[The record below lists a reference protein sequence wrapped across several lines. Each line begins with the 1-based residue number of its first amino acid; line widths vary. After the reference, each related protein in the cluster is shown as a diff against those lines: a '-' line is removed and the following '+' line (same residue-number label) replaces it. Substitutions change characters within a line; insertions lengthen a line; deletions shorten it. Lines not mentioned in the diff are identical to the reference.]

1 MKNEIYL
8 SGRSGLLDFT
18 LLFPLYSSS
27 RNETKELSNSLS
39 RFPCPENMLLWKLI
53 MLAAKRI
60 RRRTRRVAFAVPRWE
75 VRNFL
80 CGEYALNEEHQIFNC
95 FGEIVKKLF
104 CDGNGDVEEIDNM
117 MRTVP
122 MFDMTFTGVDD
133 LLRKETLENL
143 VKKFLAEMNKLFH
156 VEPEGGDQLTKASVE
171 QFRKQTR
178 DMLTR
183 LIDIIYPAQNFI
195 TNDLHPAKLIMQKIT
210 TILHKIGCMHQPPIS
225 TMLGNQLDEDMKSY
239 VVHTFLEIWWLLLCL
254 TYAISTKYPEEDR
267 VHSLRLNSIVSGMKS
282 FHGEVKFLYL
292 FGLTMFAENYD
303 RFETIVLAP
312 CACVEQM
319 WLLLDIISN
328 WSSLT
333 FFEWLESNRSP
344 VKFFSRILDRDS
356 RNMIIYMQ
364 RQTTGLRLTF
374 PQLQLSLQYTNAYPT
389 LCWSFVYGILTLLAK
404 HSRPLDGSRSTIW
417 ALLNSTALKNVY
429 TELGER
435 DMDEVDMYLR
445 RYLILLC
452 NQFSCYDSV
461 GIFFWDIFKKLL
473 PIIKVNLE
481 SYTGVASCFEAGLKW
496 SHKIQELID
505 QPMIALERK
514 FVGMVD
520 RFIAVFILHLKAPNG
535 DPYRAKFKSRML
547 SLMQSRSPVIKEE
560 VSVIFLL
567 SNLFFHYCAM
577 SCDCDLVDKWLLE
590 GLNSSDACL
599 IDPERLK
606 HFWIAAM
613 LHMKLRRGNTDHCG
627 CEALCEMVYA
637 SIHCV
642 INRYLC
648 TASPE
653 QRADLWRRIVVY
665 FEALS
670 LFLDNP
676 IYDCEKEDLLF
687 VKINFEQL
695 VQEAKKHKNLV
706 ESDVRSILVLLQ
718 RAYSSIKVWPTFSRS
733 RMLPYEITSSKALL
747 VTCRDYNNCPGLGA
761 AWYAYMVFSSSY
773 TSVQD
778 TEIVLTSLISRFV
791 TMMPCVTEMIDLMN
805 PLLNNDRLVCTALPV
820 RLMMS
825 QRIMLILFFQCWL
838 FGQKFQVP
846 TRVETHVL
854 ALFNSRMDLGIVAE
868 DLVDPGRVSK
878 RAIDRVQ
885 RFIEELP
892 YDKRMEVRSWLL
904 QWAVPSSHAAMRR
917 LAIMLCQLDCL
928 NESLLKTLITGLC
941 YLLERTASLLLSRD
955 LRGNGT
961 VNYLYVYF
969 LDFDAHYGG
978 PLRMQYPDLLEK
990 LESALLLGLVRGS
1003 LEVDIGLINAV
1014 TELVMKIFFRP
1025 DIINKKR
1032 MRAENVYIIMNMV
1045 MYVKKHMSERKYQI
1059 VRNLLFTELMKRTVQ
1074 GRQITSSDVVEES
1087 GPEDTESQ
1095 LIMVKQTAKLFFD
1108 IMNFDSE
1115 ISFLFKTDYFKWC
1128 CSCYIAFYPKLIDEL
1143 NYTIGHSLNLLIN
1156 AENDEMESL
1165 INVLTGVLFSF
1176 SNTNQSRV
1184 KPFFK
1189 FILEKLPHD
1198 FAVEAAN
1205 VITRMVFKNGQ
1216 STEQLHVFH
1225 TIVVHPLDLLK
1236 IRHAVN
1242 EKYSGLRPALNNYL
1256 HSACSIFR
1264 ERSFIGF
1271 YQGITPNLIGSTL
1284 AWGLYFAQYNWFKDF
1299 LRQWFQL
1306 ENLSA
1311 WHALIAGIYAGNVT
1325 LLLTNPVWVAKTR
1338 LCLQYENQPKQYR
1351 GMIDVLVKLY
1361 RMDGIRGLYKG
1372 YLPGIVGT
1380 SHGAIQFMAYD
1391 ELKKHFGSHEP
1402 KASEHLTFAVL
1413 SKSFAVLS
1421 TYPYQVIRARLQD
1434 QHLKYNGIM
1443 DAVSRTWRHER
1454 LYGFYKG
1461 LLPSLLRVTP
1471 ATCITFLIY
1480 EEVSK
1485 YLTALQTDRNLTEK
1499 F

>member
-1 MKNEIYL
+1 M
-8 SGRSGLLDFT
+8 
-18 LLFPLYSSS
+18 
-27 RNETKELSNSLS
+27 
-39 RFPCPENMLLWKLI
+39 
-53 MLAAKRI
+53 
-60 RRRTRRVAFAVPRWE
+60 
-75 VRNFL
+75 
-80 CGEYALNEEHQIFNC
+80 
-95 FGEIVKKLF
+95 
-104 CDGNGDVEEIDNM
+104 DNM

-156 VEPEGGDQLTKASVE
+156 VEPEGGDQLTKASIE

-183 LIDIIYPAQNFI
+183 LIDIMLFYPSQNFI

-225 TMLGNQLDEDMKSY
+225 SMLGNQLDEDMKSY

-364 RQTTGLRLTF
+364 RQSILLYIWLMSKFQYGLLIATGLRLTF

-435 DMDEVDMYLR
+435 DMDEVDTYLR

-520 RFIAVFILHLKAPNG
+520 RFIAVFILHLKAPNVILG

-567 SNLFFHYCAM
+567 SNLFSHYCAM

-590 GLNSSDACL
+590 GLNPSDAWL

-627 CEALCEMVYA
+627 CEALCEMLYA

-648 TASPE
+648 TTSAE

-670 LFLDNP
+670 LFFDNP

-718 RAYSSIKVWPTFSRS
+718 RAYSSIKVWPTLNRN

-778 TEIVLTSLISRFV
+778 TEIVLTSLVSRFV
-791 TMMPCVTEMIDLMN
+791 TMMPCVTEIIDLMN

-846 TRVETHVL
+846 TRVEAHVL

-917 LAIMLCQLDCL
+917 LAIMLCQSDWF

-941 YLLERTASLLLSRD
+941 YLLERAASLLLTRD

-969 LDFDAHYGG
+969 LDFDASYGG
-978 PLRMQYPDLLEK
+978 PLRRQYPDLLEK

-1003 LEVDIGLINAV
+1003 LEVDIGMINAV

-1025 DIINKKR
+1025 DIINNKR
-1032 MRAENVYIIMNMV
+1032 MRPENVYIIMNMV

-1087 GPEDTESQ
+1087 GPENTESQ

-1128 CSCYIAFYPKLIDEL
+1128 CSCYIAFYPKVVDEL
-1143 NYTIGHSLNLLIN
+1143 NYTIQLSLSLLIN

-1165 INVLTGVLFSF
+1165 INVLTGVFFLLHLFFF
-1176 SNTNQSRV
+1176 SAALHC
-1184 KPFFK
+1184 F
-1189 FILEKLPHD
+1189 FILTVSGVVQFFQHEPKPRE
-1198 FAVEAAN
+1198 AVFQ
-1205 VITRMVFKNGQ
+1205 IHFG
-1216 STEQLHVFH
+1216 
-1225 TIVVHPLDLLK
+1225 K
-1236 IRHAVN
+1236 IAPRLCRRSSELN

-1402 KASEHLTFAVL
+1402 VYIFIFAFCVL
-1413 SKSFAVLS
+1413 KIF
-1421 TYPYQVIRARLQD
+1421 I
-1434 QHLKYNGIM
+1434 
-1443 DAVSRTWRHER
+1443 
-1454 LYGFYKG
+1454 
-1461 LLPSLLRVTP
+1461 
-1471 ATCITFLIY
+1471 IT
-1480 EEVSK
+1480 E
-1485 YLTALQTDRNLTEK
+1485 Q
-1499 F
+1499 

>member
-1 MKNEIYL
+1 
-8 SGRSGLLDFT
+8 
-18 LLFPLYSSS
+18 
-27 RNETKELSNSLS
+27 
-39 RFPCPENMLLWKLI
+39 
-53 MLAAKRI
+53 
-60 RRRTRRVAFAVPRWE
+60 
-75 VRNFL
+75 
-80 CGEYALNEEHQIFNC
+80 
-95 FGEIVKKLF
+95 
-104 CDGNGDVEEIDNM
+104 M

-133 LLRKETLENL
+133 MLRKETLENL
-143 VKKFLAEMNKLFH
+143 VKKFLSEMNKLFH

-183 LIDIIYPAQNFI
+183 LIDIMLFYPAQNFI

-210 TILHKIGCMHQPPIS
+210 TILHKIGCMHQPPIG

-520 RFIAVFILHLKAPNG
+520 RFIAIFILHLKAPNG

-567 SNLFFHYCAM
+567 SNMFFHYCAM
-577 SCDCDLVDKWLLE
+577 SCDCDLVDKSLLE

-613 LHMKLRRGNTDHCG
+613 LHMKQRRGNTDHCG

-637 SIHCV
+637 SIHSV

-653 QRADLWRRIVVY
+653 HRADLWRRIVVY

-706 ESDVRSILVLLQ
+706 ESDVRSILLLLQ
-718 RAYSSIKVWPTFSRS
+718 RAYSSIKVWPTLSRS

-778 TEIVLTSLISRFV
+778 TEIVLTSLVSRFV
-791 TMMPCVTEMIDLMN
+791 TMMPCVTEIIDLMN

-928 NESLLKTLITGLC
+928 NESLLKTLINGLC

-990 LESALLLGLVRGS
+990 LESALLIGLVRGS
-1003 LEVDIGLINAV
+1003 LEADIGLINAV
-1014 TELVMKIFFRP
+1014 SELVMKIFFRP

-1032 MRAENVYIIMNMV
+1032 MRAENVYIIMNM
-1045 MYVKKHMSERKYQI
+1045 YVKKHMSERKYQI

-1074 GRQITSSDVVEES
+1074 
-1087 GPEDTESQ
+1087 ESQ

-1143 NYTIGHSLNLLIN
+1143 NYTIGLSLNLLIN

-1216 STEQLHVFH
+1216 STEQLHVFQQLMGELVKPDNE
-1225 TIVVHPLDLLK
+1225 TEEERL
-1236 IRHAVN
+1236 N

-1485 YLTALQTDRNLTEK
+1485 YLTALQTERTLTEK